1 MAWTGDARAYHQ
13 HHPVSDPPVEHLDDL
28 LRNGATFHRR
38 WGEWPMRGWFEALE
52 ERGLV
57 RRVRD
62 ERGEGWERAG
72 PGTGSGHARTRADG
86 APTWHTSSA
95 R

>member
-28 LRNGATFHRR
+28 LRNGAIFHRR

-52 ERGLV
+52 QRGLV
-57 RRVRD
+57 RRA
-62 ERGEGWERAG
+62 GEGWDRAD
-72 PGTGSGHARTRADG
+72 PGTGA
-86 APTWHTSSA
+86 APAHPEREDTPWHTSSA